1 MSRHSKN
8 NTAHSFFTYHERKKL
23 KDFGTLTSRLEGESL
38 RRFEDCWLCL
48 SIAVKPVCTL
58 QGYIYCRNCLM
69 ENLAVQKEQY
79 ERRLHEWHMEQS
91 ENERKIHLKQQE
103 ESQEE
108 IHKFLFAN
116 QGVPNIE
123 KDSFNASSV
132 DFLKSTTDSVAGS
145 KKDISASFWM
155 AGTNS
160 EMPLLKRKEKES
172 AQTKPPRCHFF
183 CPMTKT
189 RLHLKDIVTLHPLC
203 QTQIETA
210 MFEQKQ
216 DSWICAITK
225 KQIGFKKAIALKQT
239 GQIILEECLKLNVLQ
254 GFIPSHPCV
263 TPSDIVHLI
272 PGGTSFSAHNK
283 VEVKIVR
290 PVME

>member
-91 ENERKIHLKQQE
+91 ENERVCLSSLLARRRLTFFCLDGQKIHLKQQE

-239 GQIILEECLKLNVLQ
+239 GQIILEVILL
-254 GFIPSHPCV
+254 P
-263 TPSDIVHLI
+263 
-272 PGGTSFSAHNK
+272 
-283 VEVKIVR
+283 
-290 PVME
+290 